1 MGKFHFPDAE
11 EIMIGNLMIFISS
24 FCILMIAHILQI
36 DVLLAVVVGILLF
49 VLIVFCLFMLC
60 LGVIIIKDSI
70 YW

>member
-24 FCILMIAHILQI
+24 FCILMIALILQI
-36 DVLLAVVVGILLF
+36 DVLLLIAIGIFYF
-49 VLIVFCLFMLC
+49 VLLVFVLFMFGFGIKL
-60 LGVIIIKDSI
+60 IKDSI

>member
-24 FCILMIAHILQI
+24 FCILMIALILQI
-36 DVLLAVVVGILLF
+36 DVLLVVVVGILLF

-60 LGVIIIKDSI
+60 LGVKIIKDSI

>member
-24 FCILMIAHILQI
+24 FCILMIALILQI
-36 DVLLAVVVGILLF
+36 DVLLVVVVGILLF
-49 VLIVFCLFMLC
+49 VLIVFCLSMLC
-60 LGVIIIKDSI
+60 LGVKIIKDSI

>member
-24 FCILMIAHILQI
+24 LCILMIALILQI
-36 DVLLAVVVGILLF
+36 DVLLVVVVGILLF

-60 LGVIIIKDSI
+60 LGVKIIKDSI